1 MTLLL
6 DTSGLLAALFED
18 QRQHEACAAVLREA
32 EGPLILS
39 PFVLAELDYLIQKY
53 AGVDAEMAFLEE
65 LERGAYELADYP
77 QAMIA
82 DTRRMVLR
90 YRDLNIGLADA
101 SLIMLAEIYRC
112 RDVLTLDLRHFRAVH
127 PISMKS
133 FRLLP
138 ADLDL

>member
-18 QRQHEACAAVLREA
+18 QRHHEECAKVLREA
-32 EGPLILS
+32 EGPLVLS
-39 PFVLAELDYLIQKY
+39 PFVLAELDYLTQKY
-53 AGVDAEMAFLEE
+53 AGVDAEIMFLEE
-65 LERGAYELADYP
+65 VYRGAYELAEYSGYL
-77 QAMIA
+77 IG
-82 DTRRMVLR
+82 DTHRMVMR

-101 SLIMLAEIYRC
+101 SLIILAERYRC
-112 RDVLTLDLRHFRAVH
+112 RDILTLDLRHFRAVH